1 MQNCNI
7 KIDEKTGIVVLAF
20 DPSKRLGPSSSG
32 KTIMVASTGGNVKY
46 YTPHGEISIGLN
58 VFLKPDDKA
67 VTKKK

>member
-1 MQNCNI
+1 
-7 KIDEKTGIVVLAF
+7 VLAF